1 MKAKMIVLFAHWCPK
16 CNMMMPIV
24 DEVEAYYGEKLQV
37 VRIDVEK
44 EPEKMEE
51 YKAEIVPTF
60 ILFRENHEVGRMAGM
75 LGEKIVYER
84 INSVLSDENFIIRI

>member
-24 DEVEAYYGEKLQV
+24 DEVEVYYGEKLQV

-51 YKAEIVPTF
+51 YEAEIVPTF
-60 ILFRENHEVGRMAGM
+60 ILFREEHEVGRMAGM
-75 LGEKIVYER
+75 LGEKTVYER
-84 INSVLSDENFIIRI
+84 IHSVLSNENAK

>member
-24 DEVEAYYGEKLQV
+24 DEVEVYYGEKLQV

-51 YKAEIVPTF
+51 YEAEIVPTF
-60 ILFRENHEVGRMAGM
+60 ILFREEHEVGRMAGM
-75 LGEKIVYER
+75 LGEKTVYER
-84 INSVLSDENFIIRI
+84 INSVLSNENAKYG

>member
-51 YKAEIVPTF
+51 YEAEIVPTF
-60 ILFRENHEVGRMAGM
+60 ILFREEHEVGRMAGM
-75 LGEKIVYER
+75 LGEKTVYER
-84 INSVLSDENFIIRI
+84 IHSVLSNETAK

>member
-51 YKAEIVPTF
+51 YEAEIVPTF
-60 ILFRENHEVGRMAGM
+60 ILFREEHEVGRMAGM
-75 LGEKIVYER
+75 LGEKTVYER
-84 INSVLSDENFIIRI
+84 INSVLSNENAK

>member
-1 MKAKMIVLFAHWCPK
+1 MNTKMIVLFAHWCPK

-24 DEVEAYYGEKLQV
+24 DEVEVYYGERLQV

-51 YKAEIVPTF
+51 FEAEIVPTF
-60 ILFRENHEVGRMAGM
+60 ILFREEQEVGRMAGM
-75 LGEKIVYER
+75 IGEKFVYER
-84 INSVLSDENFIIRI
+84 IDSVFESFG

>member
-37 VRIDVEK
+37 VRIDVVK

-51 YKAEIVPTF
+51 YEAEIVPTF
-60 ILFRENHEVGRMAGM
+60 ILFREEHEVGRMAGM
-75 LGEKIVYER
+75 LGEKTVYER
-84 INSVLSDENFIIRI
+84 INSVLSNETAK

>member
-51 YKAEIVPTF
+51 YEAEIVPTF
-60 ILFRENHEVGRMAGM
+60 ILFREEHEVGRMAGM
-75 LGEKIVYER
+75 LGEKTVYER
-84 INSVLSDENFIIRI
+84 IHSVLSNENAK

>member
-51 YKAEIVPTF
+51 YEAEIVPTF
-60 ILFRENHEVGRMAGM
+60 ILFREEHEVGRMAGM
-75 LGEKIVYER
+75 LGEKTVYER
-84 INSVLSDENFIIRI
+84 INSVLSNETAK

>member
-1 MKAKMIVLFAHWCPK
+1 MNTKMIVLFAHWCPK

-24 DEVEAYYGEKLQV
+24 DEVEVYYGERLQV

-51 YKAEIVPTF
+51 FEAEIVPTF
-60 ILFRENHEVGRMAGM
+60 ILFREEQEVGRMAGM
-75 LGEKIVYER
+75 IGEKLVYKR
-84 INSVLSDENFIIRI
+84 IDSVFESFG

>member
-24 DEVEAYYGEKLQV
+24 DEVEVYYGEKLQV

-51 YKAEIVPTF
+51 YEAEIVPTF
-60 ILFRENHEVGRMAGM
+60 ILFREEHEVGRMAGM
-75 LGEKIVYER
+75 LGEKTVYER
-84 INSVLSDENFIIRI
+84 IHSVLSNETAK

>member
-1 MKAKMIVLFAHWCPK
+1 MNTKMIVLFAHWCPK

-24 DEVEAYYGEKLQV
+24 DEVEVYYGERLQV

-51 YKAEIVPTF
+51 FEAEIVPTF
-60 ILFRENHEVGRMAGM
+60 ILFREEQEVGRMAGM
-75 LGEKIVYER
+75 IGEKLVYKR
-84 INSVLSDENFIIRI
+84 IDSVFESF

>member
-1 MKAKMIVLFAHWCPK
+1 MIVLFAHWCPK

-51 YKAEIVPTF
+51 YEAEIVPTF
-60 ILFRENHEVGRMAGM
+60 ILFREEHEVGRMAGM
-75 LGEKIVYER
+75 LGEKTVYER
-84 INSVLSDENFIIRI
+84 INSVLSNETAK

>member
-24 DEVEAYYGEKLQV
+24 DEVEVYYGEKLQV

-51 YKAEIVPTF
+51 YEAEIVPTF
-60 ILFRENHEVGRMAGM
+60 ILFREEHEVGRMAGM
-75 LGEKIVYER
+75 LGEKTVYER
-84 INSVLSDENFIIRI
+84 INSVLSNETAK